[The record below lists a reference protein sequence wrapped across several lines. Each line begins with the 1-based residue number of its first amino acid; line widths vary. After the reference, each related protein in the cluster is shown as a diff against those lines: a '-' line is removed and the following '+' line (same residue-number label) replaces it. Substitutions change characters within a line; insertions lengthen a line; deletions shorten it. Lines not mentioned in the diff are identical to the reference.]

1 MKQQLSAFIDGE
13 IMPNEA
19 PHLVTAVKA
28 GGEIKQAW
36 SSYHLIGDVMRGD
49 QVLNTDLTSRIMQAL
64 ESEPTILV
72 PNLQQVVNN
81 QPIDF
86 PELESVSNKVL
97 IKKTSASHSS
107 NSNRLWS
114 IAASVA
120 AVFFVG
126 VMTLQQYMQ
135 EDKLAPVQIAQE
147 LPEEYLAAHQFAA
160 PSSAAYYIQ
169 NASFTEQ
176 GR

>member
-13 IMPNEA
+13 MSPDEA
-19 PHLVTAVKA
+19 SHLVTAVKA
-28 GGEIKQAW
+28 GGEVKQAW

-49 QVLNTDLTSRIMQAL
+49 QALSKDLTSRIMQAL
-64 ESEPTILV
+64 DAEPTVLA
-72 PNLQQVVNN
+72 PNLQQSAHI
-81 QPIDF
+81 QSDD
-86 PELESVSNKVL
+86 SVSQEGLKPNQTKRIL
-97 IKKTSASHSS
+97 Q
-107 NSNRLWS
+107 SNRLWS

-135 EDKLAPVQIAQE
+135 EDALAPVQIAQE

-169 NASFTEQ
+169 NASFTRQ
-176 GR
+176 GQ

>member
-13 IMPNEA
+13 IVPNEA
-19 PHLVTAVKA
+19 PHLITAVKA
-28 GGEIKQAW
+28 GGEVKQAW
-36 SSYHLIGDVMRGD
+36 SDYHLIGDVMRGD
-49 QVLNTDLTSRIMQAL
+49 QVLNTDLTSRIMLAL

-72 PNLQQVVNN
+72 PNLQEVVNN
-81 QPIDF
+81 QSLEF
-86 PELESVSNKVL
+86 PELGSITNKVSM
-97 IKKTSASHSS
+97 KKTNESHSS
-107 NSNRLWS
+107 YSNRLWS

-135 EDKLAPVQIAQE
+135 EDTLAPVQIAQE